1 MKNEKTYETMEISS
15 QEWAVIQSLR
25 ELKDGQLVVSV
36 ESGKPTCVETRKS
49 IDLTLKDIL

>member
-49 IDLTLKDIL
+49 MDLTL